1 MVSFPWL
8 WSSREVTIKH
18 AATITS
24 SCGCLLIRRNRS
36 NDCRL
41 WQGSFLLL
49 VSYLHI
55 INYYDVYSA
64 RFASL
69 HHSLLDSNYIVWRN
83 YFLYSSRNYEHL
95 NLQEIINILII
106 PWTSRVPRVQV
117 LFFVFLK
124 LQVTTLRSWSNV
136 CFLVSITNKLSL
148 IKLLLL
154 LTKIIII
161 IIFFFFYQH
170 SIPLLPKISQCF
182 IYPPLIP
189 FCKLM

>member
-18 AATITS
+18 AASITS

-49 VSYLHI
+49 VSYLH
-55 INYYDVYSA
+55 NNKLLWCLLCKVCFSTSF
-64 RFASL
+64 FAWFKL
-69 HHSLLDSNYIVWRN
+69 YCMKELFPLLLQKLWT
-83 YFLYSSRNYEHL
+83 LKSSRNYQHSDNSL
-95 NLQEIINILII
+95 NLQS
-106 PWTSRVPRVQV
+106 PSSSSTV
-117 LFFVFLK
+117 FVSLK

-161 IIFFFFYQH
+161 IFFFFT
-170 SIPLLPKISQCF
+170 SIPYLSFPKFLSVSYTHLLYLSVN
-182 IYPPLIP
+182 
-189 FCKLM
+189 